1 MRNRYCHP
9 DFIDEETGNQSLHDL
24 SKITQET
31 VETAFNFV
39 IMLLQASKIKKD
51 KLLKVVSG
59 NLEKIFLV
67 AVFLSLSYAD
77 SIYKAPL
84 RPDSQFECNN
94 ILYCSRY
101 KVYPSKTGLRQ
112 T

>member
-1 MRNRYCHP
+1 
-9 DFIDEETGNQSLHDL
+9 
-24 SKITQET
+24 
-31 VETAFNFV
+31 
-39 IMLLQASKIKKD
+39 MLLQASKIKKV

-59 NLEKIFLV
+59 YLEKIFLV
-67 AVFLSLSYAD
+67 AVSLSLIYAG

-84 RPDSQFECNN
+84 RPDPQFECNN
-94 ILYCSRY
+94 ILDCSRY